1 MSQSSVSLTRRDS
14 ADMAACLQIL
24 LDTQSF
30 EDFPFEDFFDPEKL
44 LVDPKDAEGLLLGRG
59 GEATCFLGTLKG
71 RSVAVKTSYSDSV
84 LREYS
89 FIHGLNHPNI
99 IKTAGFTLI
108 PSSIIT
114 EEFSTGESETRSN
127 DGDVMFLAC
136 YEYAANK
143 DLASYLH
150 DHPEKRKDDTF
161 VTSALD
167 SILAGLQYLHDRQI
181 LHGDIKPENILIMEN
196 ERTCI
201 ADFGLCQTMSDD
213 MIAQGTPSYMAPEVL
228 ASWCNLSKVSF
239 SAAAD
244 IFSFGV
250 LVVRSLTGKY
260 PFARITARLHQ
271 RVKFSAAE
279 LEGFFQTPQDVMRQ
293 LDTVSPKY
301 AVLAKLCLR
310 IDPEERPS
318 AADLRKVL
326 QQLTSDVPKHGT
338 SL

>member
-1 MSQSSVSLTRRDS
+1 
-14 ADMAACLQIL
+14 
-24 LDTQSF
+24 
-30 EDFPFEDFFDPEKL
+30 
-44 LVDPKDAEGLLLGRG
+44 
-59 GEATCFLGTLKG
+59 
-71 RSVAVKTSYSDSV
+71 
-84 LREYS
+84 
-89 FIHGLNHPNI
+89 
-99 IKTAGFTLI
+99 
-108 PSSIIT
+108 
-114 EEFSTGESETRSN
+114 
-127 DGDVMFLAC
+127 
-136 YEYAANK
+136 
-143 DLASYLH
+143 
-150 DHPEKRKDDTF
+150 
-161 VTSALD
+161 
-167 SILAGLQYLHDRQI
+167 
-181 LHGDIKPENILIMEN
+181 MEN

-213 MIAQGTPSYMAPEVL
+213 MIAQGTPSYMAPGMSNIEWGFIHLGAKPTAFSEVL